1 MLAAWRQTRV
11 LIQDDVARLVHS
23 TRSTVVT
30 QGPARQPRRSRAG
43 TVDGPDTAVG
53 TPQRQFRPLLHTPP
67 DKPVG
72 ISPNWHGVSAGH
84 RDAGI
89 DEFGEGGMADR
100 GGDVERAVALP
111 LRAGQGER
119 GDVAYVDRLVR
130 PLRWAGRQELAIMD
144 GAGQP
149 PGQAANVFV
158 RAENHAGTQDDG
170 PLLADG

>member
-1 MLAAWRQTRV
+1 M
-11 LIQDDVARLVHS
+11 
-23 TRSTVVT
+23 
-30 QGPARQPRRSRAG
+30 
-43 TVDGPDTAVG
+43 G

-72 ISPNWHGVSAGH
+72 ISPDWHGVSAGH

-89 DEFGEGGMADR
+89 DEFSEGGMADR
-100 GGDVERAVALP
+100 GGDVDRAVDLP
-111 LRAGQGER
+111 ILRAGQGEH
-119 GDVAYVDRLVR
+119 GDVAYVNRLDR
-130 PLRWAGRQELAIMD
+130 PLRWAGRQELATTG

-158 RAENHAGTQDDG
+158 RAENHAATQDDG